1 MIFIRSITSGAKEL
15 QNRRYVSSFIPLS
28 FIPLFSIKTQQKLC
42 NDACHCRG
50 RKLEGHGGGIGEGDG
65 IMGWRDLEE
74 VQKWAVSGHSHKT
87 RTTARYEPTL
97 SPQQKVTSGRKPYH
111 TIQ

>member
-1 MIFIRSITSGAKEL
+1 MIFIRSTTSGAKEL
-15 QNRRYVSSFIPLS
+15 QNRKYVSS

-65 IMGWRDLEE
+65 IMGWRNLEE
-74 VQKWAVSGHSHKT
+74 IKKWAVSEHSHKT
-87 RTTARYEPTL
+87 RTAAR
-97 SPQQKVTSGRKPYH
+97 
-111 TIQ
+111 